1 MHSLLQ
7 RQLRRLGLSAETS
20 PSPEG
25 WLALLRVVETVY
37 REGDQERETTCRAQ
51 DLASAEM
58 QELQRQLEAH
68 NANLTQEIQRATQEL
83 RETLAAAEHANRAK
97 SEFLAKMSHEI
108 RTPLNGVI
116 GMTDLLL
123 STDLNSKQRGYAN
136 LARSSGAALLE
147 IVNDVLDFS
156 KIEAGKME
164 IHPEPTLVAAI
175 ATEVNDLL
183 HPRAEAKGIQL
194 KLEVNPEIAGEV
206 TMVDP
211 VRLRQ
216 LLLNLAGNAV
226 KFTESGSVRVSVA
239 PRNRDG
245 GRWIRFAVKD
255 TGPGMTP
262 EDQERLFKSF
272 SQLDNS
278 NTRRAGGTGL
288 GLAICREL
296 VQMMGGTIGLNSQVG
311 VGSEFH
317 FELPFVT
324 IDETTPRHESHAS
337 AADNERVEGTILVAE
352 DHPVNQILIR
362 EVLKQAGFTC
372 EVVPNG
378 VRALEARCARSF
390 IAVLMDCQ
398 MPEMD
403 GFEATQRIRRYEAEN
418 RLPRLPI
425 IALTANAIKGDDD
438 RCFEAGMDAYLTKPL
453 DPPKVIETLC
463 CLVNA
468 ARRARIAA

>member
-1 MHSLLQ
+1 M
-7 RQLRRLGLSAETS
+7 
-20 PSPEG
+20 
-25 WLALLRVVETVY
+25 LRVVESVY
-37 REGDQERETTCRAQ
+37 REGDLERETTCRAQ
-51 DLASAEM
+51 DLASIEM
-58 QELQRQLEAH
+58 QELQKQLEAH
-68 NANLTQEIQRATQEL
+68 NANLTEQIEQATREL

-123 STDLNSKQRGYAN
+123 STDLNSKQREYAN

-164 IHPEPTLVAAI
+164 IRPEPTLVAAV

-194 KLEVNPEIAGEV
+194 KLEVDPQIAGEV

-226 KFTESGSVRVSVA
+226 KFTERGHVIVSVA
-239 PRNRDG
+239 PRERDG
-245 GRWIRFAVKD
+245 AKWLRFVVED

-262 EDQERLFKSF
+262 SDQERLFKSF

-296 VQMMGGTIGLNSQVG
+296 VQMMGGTIGLDSQIG
-311 VGSEFH
+311 VGSKFH
-317 FELPFVT
+317 FELPFIT
-324 IDETTPRHESHAS
+324 IDETTARPESRS
-337 AADNERVEGTILVAE
+337 GTIDSERVEGVILVAE

-362 EVLKQAGFTC
+362 EVLKQGGFTC
-372 EVVPNG
+372 EIVPNG
-378 VRALEARCARSF
+378 LRALEASRSRRF

-403 GFEATQRIRRYEAEN
+403 GFEATQRIRSYELEN

-425 IALTANAIKGDDD
+425 IALTANAVKGDDD
-438 RCFEAGMDAYLTKPL
+438 RCFESGMDAYLTKPL
-453 DPPKVIETLC
+453 DPPKVIETIC
-463 CLVNA
+463 GLVNS
-468 ARRARIAA
+468 ARRSPLAA